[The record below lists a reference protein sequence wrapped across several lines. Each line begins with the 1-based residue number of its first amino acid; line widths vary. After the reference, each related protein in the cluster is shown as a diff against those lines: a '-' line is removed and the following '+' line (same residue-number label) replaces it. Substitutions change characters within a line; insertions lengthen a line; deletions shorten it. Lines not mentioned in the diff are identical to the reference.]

1 MFLFWHYGKY
11 TKLQLG
17 NFVKKPLQWEVLIF
31 LWPKSCIIGLLR
43 LLLWSSNFNV
53 SLVWFFNL
61 FRAIVLISSLLKEQ
75 QIAISEFSWKTLA
88 EESTDLFAK
97 QKLYNW
103 TIVDTGFDFLES
115 VMFFSMTL
123 SYFSFWIL
131 NFEFWGQIFGNFR
144 KKIWRRRSPV
154 LVLKKLYNR
163 ATVDT

>member
-1 MFLFWHYGKY
+1 MLMFLFWHYGKY

-75 QIAISEFSWKTLA
+75 QATISEFSWKTLA
-88 EESTDLFAK
+88 EESTGLFAK
-97 QKLYNW
+97 QKLYNG
-103 TIVDTGFDFLES
+103 TIVDTDFDFLES
-115 VMFFSMTL
+115 VLYFSMTL

-131 NFEFWGQIFGNFR
+131 NFEFWGQ
-144 KKIWRRRSPV
+144 S
-154 LVLKKLYNR
+154 
-163 ATVDT
+163 

>member
-53 SLVWFFNL
+53 LLVWFFNL

-75 QIAISEFSWKTLA
+75 QVAISEFSWKTLA
-88 EESTDLFAK
+88 EESTDYL
-97 QKLYNW
+97 
-103 TIVDTGFDFLES
+103 
-115 VMFFSMTL
+115 
-123 SYFSFWIL
+123 
-131 NFEFWGQIFGNFR
+131 R
-144 KKIWRRRSPV
+144 KKSFIIELLWTQA
-154 LVLKKLYNR
+154 LIF
-163 ATVDT
+163 